1 MKRVGIPRSL
11 FFYTYLPFWYTF
23 WAELGYEVVVSPLT
37 NKAILDRGV
46 EEASTDL
53 CVPVKVFH
61 GHVAHLASQQVDAI
75 FLPRMVNVGSQAT
88 FCPKF
93 LALPEMVKY
102 SMRNLPALIEV
113 RVNLTSPWSLRSLCR
128 KIQREWAPNKDFRTA
143 YYRAVSAQKT
153 FEAALIRGELVAP
166 ALRPYTGDKRDELG
180 VNEAGKFQ
188 LDIAVLGYPY
198 TVHDAFL
205 NGGLLRKLQRLG
217 ARVHTADMVPARELR
232 RYRLHKELFWHY
244 SNMVLKAGKFW
255 MQSERR
261 VDGVIHVSTFACAP
275 DAMLG
280 KMLELEAKLR
290 GVPLVTLTLDE
301 QTGQAGLDTRIEA
314 FVDMLARR
322 KTGAYNISV
331 HG

>member
-61 GHVAHLASQQVDAI
+61 GHVAYLAGQQVDAI

-93 LALPEMVKY
+93 LALPEMVKC
-102 SMRNLPALIEV
+102 SMPNLPPLVEV
-113 RVNLTSPWSLRSLCR
+113 RVDLTSPWSLRSLCH
-128 KIQREWAPNKDFRTA
+128 KIQREWAPDKNFGTA
-143 YYRAVSAQKT
+143 YRRAVSAQ
-153 FEAALIRGELVAP
+153 EAFQTALTRGELAGS
-166 ALRPYTGDKRDELG
+166 ALKPYTGDEGNKPR
-180 VNEAGKFQ
+180 VNEAVKFE

-217 ARVHTADMVPARELR
+217 TRVRTADMVPARELR
-232 RYRLHKELFWHY
+232 RYRLPKDLFWHY

-255 MQSERR
+255 MQPERR
-261 VDGVIHVSTFACAP
+261 VDGLIHVTTFACAP
-275 DAMLG
+275 DAMVG
-280 KMLELEAKLR
+280 KLLELEAKAR
-290 GVPLVTLTLDE
+290 GVPLITLTLDE